1 MLFQMSRKEE
11 NSPLL
16 VRSRS
21 TEALPGRRTLLQ
33 FLSNITVEPAL
44 LLFACG
50 HVIDAVYIPQIQMD
64 KICSVMLNFSAEI
77 CANLDSGNFN
87 TEEDA
92 VQRIASRY
100 NVYSHWVEY
109 LPALVTMLLLG
120 AWGDTRGRKLPVIA
134 SFIGCLTSSL
144 VLVASVYWW
153 FLPASLTYLA
163 FIPRGIMGSNLGVY
177 MNITAYLSG
186 ISGTRSRTLRLS
198 VVETL
203 KYASYPVG
211 IYIALAVFERGGYV
225 AVYMFQASLFSVV
238 VVYLIVRLE
247 KQRPSAGRQ
256 DPLRPRRVSEVLS
269 PSRLR
274 RSLAQVW
281 RERPDGGRPQIL
293 GYAAIICIFTFDV
306 GKAIHTEPS

>member
-1 MLFQMSRKEE
+1 MPFQMSSKEE

-50 HVIDAVYIPQIQMD
+50 HVVDAVYIPQIQMD

-225 AVYMFQASLFSVV
+225 AVYMFQASLFSVA

-256 DPLRPRRVSEVLS
+256 DPLRPRSVSEVLS